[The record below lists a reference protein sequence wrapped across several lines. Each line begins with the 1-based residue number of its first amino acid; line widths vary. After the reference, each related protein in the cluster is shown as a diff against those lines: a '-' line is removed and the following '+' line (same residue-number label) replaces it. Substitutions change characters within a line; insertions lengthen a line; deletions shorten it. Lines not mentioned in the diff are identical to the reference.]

1 MNAPLSRSLRFVS
14 ALAVVVA
21 LALLL
26 PVLHVRGAEDDN
38 LPMASPEDVGMSSQR
53 LQRVSALMQRH
64 IDENLLAGTVSL
76 IARHGKVVHLE
87 AQGFSNKE
95 AGVPMGTDNIFTIM
109 SMTKPIVTVALM
121 SLFEEGH
128 FLLDDPISKWLPEY
142 ADKTVRR
149 AGGVR
154 TLSEPAAR
162 PITVR
167 HVLSHTS
174 GLSIR
179 PPTPPRGRQTRTRPT
194 TLAEAV
200 DLAADVPLAF
210 HPGDEWQ
217 YGASTDY
224 VAILVE
230 KISGMS
236 LDDFLRER
244 IFEPLGMQDTYY
256 NIPESKVGQV
266 AAVYRPSGPEN
277 TIELFR
283 APTYREPTRYFG
295 GQAGLSST
303 AADYFR
309 FHQMMLNGGE
319 LDGARILSPR
329 TINLMVSNHIGD
341 KLVYIRG
348 PGYGFGLGY
357 GIVMDAGLA
366 NDHLSP
372 GSFLWG
378 GAWGTVAWVDPVENI
393 LGVLMMQITSYRHLT
408 VRQDFSTVTSQA
420 IIETNRHNPPTVM
433 GYRSLY

>member
-149 AGGVR
+149 AGGAR

-162 PITVR
+162 AITVR

-179 PPTPPRGRQTRTRPT
+179 PPTPPRGGQTRTRPT

-283 APTYREPTRYFG
+283 APTYRDPTRYFG

-319 LDGARILSPR
+319 LEGTRIVSR
-329 TINLMVSNHIGD
+329 KTVELMTTNHTGD
-341 KLVYIRG
+341 KGIWLAG

-357 GIVMDAGLA
+357 AIVTDLGP
-366 NDHLSP
+366 SGTP
-372 GSFLWG
+372 RSEGSFYWS
-378 GAWGTVAWVDPVENI
+378 GAFGTIFWVDPSEELIGI
-393 LGVLMMQITSYRHLT
+393 LMQQLRPYVHLN
-408 VRQDFSTVTSQA
+408 VRPDMATMTYQA
-420 IIETNRHNPPTVM
+420 VID
-433 GYRSLY
+433 